1 MITIYGAPN
10 TRTLRALWLLEEVGA
25 TYQYRALDFSKGE
38 SQSAEFLAINP
49 AGKVPV
55 MVDGDLTLTESA
67 AILTHLSDKLS
78 YGNLIPEL
86 NTYERSRLNEVC
98 YFTMTELE
106 QPLWLIAKHKFA
118 LPKSKRVADIFETAQ
133 WEYQK
138 ACQLLSQK
146 LGDKPYILG
155 ASFTMADILVAQTLI
170 WGQVFKLAP
179 PQDNLQQ
186 YLQGIANRPALLAAR
201 KRETSS

>member
-67 AILTHLSDKLS
+67 AILTHLCDKLS
-78 YGNLIPEL
+78 YGNLIPKI
-86 NTYERSRLNEVC
+86 NTNERSRLNEVC

-106 QPLWLIAKHKFA
+106 QPLWLMAKHKFA
-118 LPKSKRVADIFETAQ
+118 LPKSKRVADIFDTAQ

-146 LGDKPYILG
+146 LGDKPYVIG
-155 ASFTMADILVAQTLI
+155 ASFTMADILVSQTLI
-170 WGQVFKLAP
+170 WGQIFKLP
-179 PQDNLQQ
+179 PTQDNLQQ
-186 YLQGIANRPALLAAR
+186 YLQNIANRPALHAAR
-201 KRETSS
+201 RRETTS

>member
-1 MITIYGAPN
+1 MIKIYGAPN
-10 TRTLRALWLLEEVGA
+10 TRTLRALWLLEEIGA
-25 TYQYRALDFSKGE
+25 TYDYHPLDFAKGE

-55 MVDGDLTLTESA
+55 MIDGDLTLTESA

-78 YGNLIPEL
+78 YGKLIPEI
-86 NTYERSRLNEVC
+86 NTKQRSLLNEVC
-98 YFTMTELE
+98 YFAMTELE

-146 LGDKPYILG
+146 LGDKPYTLG
-155 ASFTMADILVAQTLI
+155 ASFSMADILASQTLI
-170 WGQVFKLAP
+170 WGQAFGLP
-179 PQDNLQQ
+179 PAQDNLQQ
-186 YLQGIANRPALLAAR
+186 YLKNISGRPALLAAR
-201 KRETSS
+201 KRESKS